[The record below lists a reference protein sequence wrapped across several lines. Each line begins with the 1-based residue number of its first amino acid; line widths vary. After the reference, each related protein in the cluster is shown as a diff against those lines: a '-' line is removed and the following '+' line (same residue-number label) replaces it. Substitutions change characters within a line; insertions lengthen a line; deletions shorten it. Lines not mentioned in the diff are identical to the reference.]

1 MRRNILI
8 AGLIWLFPL
17 WAAVSPRG
25 LENALD
31 ISSSGVVAQ
40 RMRAQIL
47 AENIANADTLRMP
60 DGMPYRRKVLVM
72 RSAENFGSARRS
84 DRGLLQGIVVTDVQ
98 EERNATANFQ
108 RVYNPYHP
116 QADAQG
122 FIYYPN
128 VDLTKELV
136 ELTEANGAFEN
147 NVVVFNN
154 TKAMMKASLELAQ

>member
-1 MRRNILI
+1 MFKKVIIVFICLSCSW
-8 AGLIWLFPL
+8 GK
-17 WAAVSPRG
+17 VSPRG

-40 RMRAQIL
+40 RMRAQII
-47 AENIANADTLRMP
+47 AENIANADTLKMP
-60 DGMPYRRKVLVM
+60 DGLPYRRKIVVM
-72 RSAENFGSARRS
+72 KPAENFGTRS
-84 DRGLLQGIVVTDVQ
+84 TDRGLLQGVVVTDVR
-98 EERNATANFQ
+98 EEKNATANFQ

-122 FIYYPN
+122 FVSYPN